1 MCKPAHSNRTYILF
15 IIIYYFPGNCNT
27 KKCEIIIVDSHT
39 NFEILGREIKTFDY
53 TNPRNHVFE
62 PGAIILYYS
71 TFSGTTRFRNS
82 PD

>member
-1 MCKPAHSNRTYILF
+1 VCKPAHSNRTYILLLLF
-15 IIIYYFPGNCNT
+15 TIFRETVIL